1 MLVRSNDLFPML
13 FNNVFNNINDAWNQ
27 NFPRDPQINIS
38 ESKLNFKIEFCVP
51 GLSKED
57 LNLTIDTD
65 NNLVISME
73 RKPKET
79 KAAEN
84 AENTEGVKVE
94 KPKDKEEYNF
104 LRHDFH
110 IPHFKEAI
118 ALPDNIHKASRRPS
132 PCRTTST
139 RTRLPPRLRMVSSA
153 SFSRRLP
160 PRSRPSWLRL
170 FILNKQQTPSNPPHP
185 LYPPNSGGRIPA

>member
-13 FNNVFNNINDAWNQ
+13 FNNINDAWNQ

-73 RKPKET
+73 RKPKEQP

-94 KPKDKEEYNF
+94 KPKEEYHF

-110 IPHFKEAI
+110 MPHFKEAI
-118 ALPDNIHKASRRPS
+118 ALPDNIHKDKITAKVENGILRIL
-132 PCRTTST
+132 
-139 RTRLPPRLRMVSSA
+139 LPKVTAEEQAKLA
-153 SFSRRLP
+153 
-160 PRSRPSWLRL
+160 
-170 FILNKQQTPSNPPHP
+170 QTIH
-185 LYPPNSGGRIPA
+185 IE

>member
-73 RKPKET
+73 REPKET

-84 AENTEGVKVE
+84 AENAEGVKVE
-94 KPKDKEEYNF
+94 KPKDKEEYHF
-104 LRHDFH
+104 LRHDF
-110 IPHFKEAI
+110 
-118 ALPDNIHKASRRPS
+118 
-132 PCRTTST
+132 
-139 RTRLPPRLRMVSSA
+139 
-153 SFSRRLP
+153 
-160 PRSRPSWLRL
+160 
-170 FILNKQQTPSNPPHP
+170 
-185 LYPPNSGGRIPA
+185 

>member
-13 FNNVFNNINDAWNQ
+13 FNNVFNSINDAWNQ

-38 ESKLNFKIEFCVP
+38 ESKLNYKIEFCVP
-51 GLSKED
+51 GLTKED

-73 RKPKET
+73 HKRPEP

-84 AENTEGVKVE
+84 AENAEGVKVE
-94 KPKDKEEYNF
+94 KPKDKDEYHY

-110 IPHFKEAI
+110 MPHFKEAI
-118 ALPDNIHKASRRPS
+118 ALPDNIHKDKITAKVENGILRIF
-132 PCRTTST
+132 
-139 RTRLPPRLRMVSSA
+139 LPKVTPEEQAKLA
-153 SFSRRLP
+153 
-160 PRSRPSWLRL
+160 
-170 FILNKQQTPSNPPHP
+170 QTIN
-185 LYPPNSGGRIPA
+185 IE

>member
-73 RKPKET
+73 HKQPET
-79 KAAEN
+79 KPAET
-84 AENTEGVKVE
+84 TEGVKVE
-94 KPKDKEEYNF
+94 KPKDEYHF

-118 ALPDNIHKASRRPS
+118 ALPDNIHKDKITAKVENGILRIL
-132 PCRTTST
+132 
-139 RTRLPPRLRMVSSA
+139 LPKVTPEEQAKLA
-153 SFSRRLP
+153 
-160 PRSRPSWLRL
+160 
-170 FILNKQQTPSNPPHP
+170 QT
-185 LYPPNSGGRIPA
+185 ITIE